1 MARKIFYRRFRRRL
15 GKWSPNIRRISLSGT
30 AQANSVFSDFV
41 TIAQNN
47 TVTSP
52 TTISQIFT
60 VKNVEVS
67 AQLSAD
73 VPDAIENL
81 EYYIM
86 YVPQGFGLD
95 ANLPF
100 AHPEWI
106 MAYKFIGTPIAEGTS
121 VPSTSNAQVPRIK
134 TRLSRKLN
142 TGDTIVFMITGRN
155 AITTDSIN
163 VRYTGL
169 IRWWTKAN

>member
-1 MARKIFYRRFRRRL
+1 MARRIFYRRYRRKL
-15 GKWSPNIRRISLSGT
+15 GKWSPNIQRISQSGN
-30 AQANSVFSDFV
+30 APNNSVFSDFV

-47 TVTSP
+47 TSTSS

-60 VKNVEVS
+60 VKNIEVS
-67 AQLSAD
+67 AQLEAGT
-73 VPDAIENL
+73 PNAIENL

-86 YVPQGFGLD
+86 YVPQGYLLD

-106 MAYKFIGTPIAEGTS
+106 MAYKYIGTPIAETN
-121 VPSTSNAQVPRIK
+121 PLPTQSNAQTPRVK

-142 TGDTIVFMITGRN
+142 TGDSIVFMITGRN
-155 AITTDSIN
+155 ATTQGDVS
-163 VRYTGL
+163 VRYNGL
-169 IRWWTKAN
+169 VRWWTKAN